1 VLSLI
6 VSLAVVTIAS
16 AAVTALRARSFEKRG
31 CPGCRGGFV
40 RGDSWLQCR
49 TCKQYWTLDGV
60 PAGEIPPDEASQLP
74 RAEARIRR
82 P

>member
-16 AAVTALRARSFEKRG
+16 ATVTALRARSFEKRG
-31 CPGCRGGFV
+31 CPGCNGAFV
-40 RGDSWLQCR
+40 RGDAWLQCR
-49 TCKQYWTLDGV
+49 TCKLYWTLDGV
-60 PAGEIPPDEASQLP
+60 PAGEVPPQGAGPLP
-74 RAEARIRR
+74 RAEARMRK

>member
-1 VLSLI
+1 VLSLF
-6 VSLAVVTIAS
+6 VSLAVVTVAS
-16 AAVTALRARSFEKRG
+16 AAVTALRARNFEKRG
-31 CPGCRGGFV
+31 CPACRGSFV
-40 RGDSWLQCR
+40 RGDAWLQCR

-60 PAGEIPPDEASQLP
+60 PAGVVPEGAGQLP